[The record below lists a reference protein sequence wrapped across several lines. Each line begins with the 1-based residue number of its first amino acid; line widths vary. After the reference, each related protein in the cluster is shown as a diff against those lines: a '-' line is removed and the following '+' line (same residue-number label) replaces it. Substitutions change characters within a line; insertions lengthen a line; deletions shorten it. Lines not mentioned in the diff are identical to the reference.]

1 MYKDSEIISV
11 SSKNNQFA
19 EKDFTDLLDEME
31 EKTVRTKQVPIKSI
45 RLTAVPS
52 SAAMP
57 AGMSEVEKD
66 TADHGTHLFLS
77 ADGVPFVGVRETA
90 LPSLYQRIGVA
101 QAALKD
107 APLDEAVS
115 ILNRVASYNKKDSF
129 LAVVSDGKLNAALSD
144 GSSALTYRVI
154 KQRDVFNQ
162 MREIAV
168 GLNNGAEPNGFSG
181 TWSFASMGAQWI
193 IDRRAHIGGKEFK
206 TAVSLVTSDIG
217 NNAITLAAGLY
228 ANGMVIPMM
237 SNLTIEHR
245 KKNTSFNV
253 LNAVQSL
260 EQAASRSE
268 QDLND
273 LADLHIEHGENC
285 ALHLAH
291 DIGLPKRIMMQ
302 TISEHARLG
311 ELSGEDL
318 SALDVYFVLADG
330 VNRYCKGQMSPRLQ
344 MRMRGNLLKAIGT
357 VWSLY
362 DTPEP
367 FVWSD

>member
-1 MYKDSEIISV
+1 MCKDYELVNMDTRS
-11 SSKNNQFA
+11 NAFA
-19 EKDFTDLLDEME
+19 EKDFASFLDEME
-31 EKTVRTKQVPIKSI
+31 EKTVRTGDVPVSSI

-52 SAAMP
+52 SNAMP
-57 AGMSEVEKD
+57 AGMSDTEKD

-77 ADGVPFVGVRETA
+77 ADGVPFVGIRETA
-90 LPSLYQRIGVA
+90 LPSLHQRIGIA

-115 ILNRVASYNKKDSF
+115 ILNRIASYNRRDKF

-144 GSSALTYRVI
+144 GASSMSYRVI

-181 TWSFASMGAQWI
+181 IWSFASMGAQWI

-206 TAVSLVTSDIG
+206 TAVTLVTSDIG
-217 NNAITLAAGLY
+217 NNAINLSASLY
-228 ANGMVIPMM
+228 ANGMTIPMM

-260 EQAASRSE
+260 EEAASRSE
-268 QDLND
+268 QNLND
-273 LADLHIEHGENC
+273 LADIPIANGENC
-285 ALHLAH
+285 AMHLAH
-291 DIGLPKRIMMQ
+291 DIGLPKRLSMR
-302 TISEHARLG
+302 TISERGRLG
-311 ELSGEDL
+311 ELSGEDFN
-318 SALDVYFVLADG
+318 ALDVYFVLADV
-330 VNRYCKGQMSPRLQ
+330 VNRYCKAQPSPSLQ

-357 VWSLY
+357 IWSLY
-362 DTPEP
+362 DRPEP
-367 FVWSD
+367 FTWTD